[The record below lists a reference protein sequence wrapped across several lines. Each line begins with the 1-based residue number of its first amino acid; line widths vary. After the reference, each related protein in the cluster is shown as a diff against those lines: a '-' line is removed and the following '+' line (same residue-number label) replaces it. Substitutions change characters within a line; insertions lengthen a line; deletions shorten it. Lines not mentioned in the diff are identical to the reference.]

1 MSCCSLR
8 GMFRHSFT
16 AFLKAGKL
24 ITSRVFRHPGPY
36 CDSELNSKY
45 SHNNYVIT
53 AEKLVPE

>member
-1 MSCCSLR
+1 
-8 GMFRHSFT
+8 MFKHSFT

-24 ITSRVFRHPGPY
+24 ITSRVFRHPGPS

-45 SHNNYVIT
+45 SRNNYVIT

>member
-1 MSCCSLR
+1 
-8 GMFRHSFT
+8 MFRHSFI

-24 ITSRVFRHPGPY
+24 ITSRVFGHPGAS

-45 SHNNYVIT
+45 SHKNYVIT